1 MKKENTELR
10 NKYGAFAGTFGIISN
25 LILGLIKLIIGFIS
39 NSVSIIA
46 DAFNSLSDSFTS
58 ILTIIGFKLSCKK
71 ASKVHPYGYA
81 RYEYVSGFVISL
93 FMLLM
98 GILFAKESIIKII
111 NKEEINLSI
120 YVYIVL
126 IIAIIGKIIQ
136 MMVYDKISRLI
147 NSSTLKTNA
156 IDARNDIISTVAIL
170 ISMIFIKLTGINIDG
185 YLGLAVSLFVIFSSL
200 RASKEVL
207 DPLIGIVPSKE
218 QIDDITNMILSYP
231 CVLGIHDLVI
241 HNYGVNS
248 DFVTVHVEIDSKM
261 DMVVA
266 HDYMDIIERDFKN
279 KFSSS
284 LTIHMDPIAVNDKE
298 TDRLKSLVTESL
310 NKLDDSLSIHDFR
323 IVKGKKHTNIIFDL
337 VVPYEK
343 NINLDLLYNYLRKE
357 IKDTKKEYYFV
368 IEMDRPYY

>member
-1 MKKENTELR
+1 
-10 NKYGAFAGTFGIISN
+10 
-25 LILGLIKLIIGFIS
+25 
-39 NSVSIIA
+39 
-46 DAFNSLSDSFTS
+46 
-58 ILTIIGFKLSCKK
+58 
-71 ASKVHPYGYA
+71 
-81 RYEYVSGFVISL
+81 
-93 FMLLM
+93 
-98 GILFAKESIIKII
+98 
-111 NKEEINLSI
+111 
-120 YVYIVL
+120 
-126 IIAIIGKIIQ
+126 

-185 YLGLAVSLFVIFSSL
+185 YLGLTVSLFVIFSSL

-241 HNYGVNS
+241 HNYGVNN

>member
-147 NSSTLKTNA
+147 TF
-156 IDARNDIISTVAIL
+156 
-170 ISMIFIKLTGINIDG
+170 IFL
-185 YLGLAVSLFVIFSSL
+185 
-200 RASKEVL
+200 
-207 DPLIGIVPSKE
+207 
-218 QIDDITNMILSYP
+218 
-231 CVLGIHDLVI
+231 
-241 HNYGVNS
+241 
-248 DFVTVHVEIDSKM
+248 
-261 DMVVA
+261 
-266 HDYMDIIERDFKN
+266 
-279 KFSSS
+279 
-284 LTIHMDPIAVNDKE
+284 
-298 TDRLKSLVTESL
+298 
-310 NKLDDSLSIHDFR
+310 
-323 IVKGKKHTNIIFDL
+323 
-337 VVPYEK
+337 
-343 NINLDLLYNYLRKE
+343 
-357 IKDTKKEYYFV
+357 
-368 IEMDRPYY
+368 

>member
-71 ASKVHPYGYA
+71 ANKVHPYGYA

-126 IIAIIGKIIQ
+126 IIAIIGKLIQ

-185 YLGLAVSLFVIFSSL
+185 YLGLTVSLFVIFSSL

-241 HNYGVNS
+241 HNYGVNN

>member
-1 MKKENTELR
+1 
-10 NKYGAFAGTFGIISN
+10 
-25 LILGLIKLIIGFIS
+25 
-39 NSVSIIA
+39 
-46 DAFNSLSDSFTS
+46 
-58 ILTIIGFKLSCKK
+58 
-71 ASKVHPYGYA
+71 
-81 RYEYVSGFVISL
+81 
-93 FMLLM
+93 
-98 GILFAKESIIKII
+98 
-111 NKEEINLSI
+111 
-120 YVYIVL
+120 
-126 IIAIIGKIIQ
+126 
-136 MMVYDKISRLI
+136 
-147 NSSTLKTNA
+147 
-156 IDARNDIISTVAIL
+156 
-170 ISMIFIKLTGINIDG
+170 
-185 YLGLAVSLFVIFSSL
+185 
-200 RASKEVL
+200 
-207 DPLIGIVPSKE
+207 
-218 QIDDITNMILSYP
+218 
-231 CVLGIHDLVI
+231 
-241 HNYGVNS
+241 
-248 DFVTVHVEIDSKM
+248 M